1 MADGTFGRV
10 YDVCSLKSGEQ
21 YAWKIIRAVPRYIKS
36 AKIEAKILC
45 DIKDKAQKVVRV
57 KNFFHFKKANK
68 ISEQYWLIFEKLG
81 MSLYQYLEEND
92 YRGYHLRVIQQITIQ
107 VLQCLRDLKENW
119 KLIHTDLKPE
129 NILLVNDR
137 SWLLDKIEYLPLQVN
152 DANKK
157 ISWRMRK
164 DETISYS
171 YSSRESE
178 KLQKNPY
185 KIPYWW

>member
-10 YDVCSLKSGEQ
+10 YEVCSLKSGEQ

-45 DIKDKAQKVVRV
+45 DIKDKVQKVVRV
-57 KNFFHFKKANK
+57 KNFFHFKKSNK
-68 ISEQYWLIFEKLG
+68 FAEQYCLIFEKLG
-81 MSLYQYLEEND
+81 KSLYQYLEEND

-137 SWLLDKIEYLPLQVN
+137 SWLLDKIEFLPLQVN

-157 ISWRMRK
+157 INWRIRK
-164 DETISYS
+164 DDTISYW